1 MDRTADW
8 IACYDLVIAFCD
20 LTDAG
25 DAAGQLA
32 LFTDDAILSPIAP
45 MEMRG
50 KEQISAV
57 FTHLAEMNKTLKQ
70 RHVASNVR
78 VQFTGD
84 DSAVA
89 TAILSMYQFHGGP
102 VVPGFMVNETNELRK
117 VDGKWLI
124 ASKRGVTIAGQ
135 PPMPPGPPGGMP
147 PGAMPPGGPGGPGGP
162 GMTPPPGAP
171 A

>member
-8 IACYDLVIAFCD
+8 IACHDLVIAFCD

-32 LFTDDAILSPIAP
+32 LFTEDAVLSPIPP

-50 KEQISAV
+50 KEQLAGV
-57 FTHLAEMNKTLKQ
+57 FGHLAEMNKTLKQ
-70 RHVASNVR
+70 RHVATNVR
-78 VQFTGD
+78 IRFTGD
-84 DSAVA
+84 DTAIA
-89 TAILSMYQFHGGP
+89 TAVLSMYQFHGGP

-124 ASKRGVTIAGQ
+124 ASKRGAIIAGQ

-147 PGAMPPGGPGGPGGP
+147 PGPGGPGPGGPGV
-162 GMTPPPGAP
+162 PPPSGAS